1 MKEYELLPVGDH
13 AVLIEFGNVIDEE
26 INKKVIIFSNS
37 IRRHSIT
44 GVIDVLST
52 YRSVMVFYDNSK
64 TNFFRLKKT
73 INKISI
79 SKDNSTDVKARKLLI
94 PVCYEDKYSKD
105 LYDMESALGLS
116 KDEIINIH
124 SEGEYK
130 VFMLGFLPGFVYLGG
145 LDKRIHMPRLE
156 TPRTTIP
163 ERSVGIGGN
172 QTGVYPM
179 ESPGGWRLIGK
190 TPVDFYNPQNTEPI
204 LCQPGDYIKFF
215 KITSSEYKAIRTD
228 VQQGNYIVDVI

>member
-1 MKEYELLPVGDH
+1 MKEYEILPVGDQ

-26 INKKVIIFSNS
+26 INKKVIMISNS
-37 IRRHSIT
+37 IRNHSIT
-44 GVIDVLST
+44 GVIDVLSS

-73 INKISI
+73 IKKISI
-79 SKDNSTDVKARKLLI
+79 TKDNSTDVKARKLLI
-94 PVCYEDKYSKD
+94 PVCYEDEYSID

-116 KDEIINIH
+116 KDEIISIH
-124 SEGEYK
+124 AECEYK
-130 VFMLGFLPGFVYLGG
+130 VYMLGFLPGFVYLGG
-145 LDKRIHMPRLE
+145 LDKRIHMPRLV

-190 TPVDFYNPQNTEPI
+190 TPVDFYNPQKAEPI
-204 LCQPGDYIKFF
+204 LCQPGDYIQFF

-228 VQQGNYIVDVI
+228 VQQGNYVVDVV